1 MVKGQREVVG
11 RQLELEQLTASL
23 GQMQSGLHAC
33 VPTGPAGMGKTTL
46 WRCGLELARDAGFAV
61 LPTRPAE
68 AEARLSYAG
77 LSDILGAV
85 EPERFDGLPTVQR
98 RALEVAVLQRD
109 ADGASIDARAVATGL
124 LSVLRH
130 LAEAGPVLVAVDD
143 AQWLDASTASA
154 LAYALRRLEDCT
166 TGVLATVRVDDR
178 RPPTFLDVLPVDR
191 LVRLALRPLSVAS
204 IHSIVRSE
212 LGWVPPRPT
221 IAKIVAASEGN
232 PFHALEIARELHRLG
247 TNSVA
252 GRLPVPEE
260 SRALVRARLAR
271 LPRQTKDALLA
282 ASCLSS
288 PTTELVDEEALA
300 AAEKAGVVRI
310 DHDGRIR
317 FAHPLLASGVYE
329 LAPAARRRAM
339 HRELAQRAVDVEE
352 RARHLALGA
361 AAPDPDTAATVE
373 EAARRAHGRG
383 APDAAAELMELALTL
398 TPATAQA
405 ERGRRLVFASG
416 VLFDTGDL
424 ARAQTLLEQALD
436 GTPDPQLRALA
447 LRLLGHLH
455 ARRSGFA
462 EAVELALAAREAVSA
477 DRRLAAEIELDLAF
491 FRSNVGDFAGG
502 DGHARAAVELAETA
516 GDDGLLA
523 SALAVRTVVAFLCG
537 RGLAETDL
545 RRAMALADPLRET
558 PIALRPRFVH
568 GFLLL
573 CTGRLDDSLA
583 TLDALRA
590 VTLERGR
597 ESDVPLLFLYMVWAA
612 AWRGDLRRAI
622 SLAED
627 ALQTASLLDDRLAD
641 ALALSA
647 SALAHAHAGDAERAR
662 LDSAEAIRHFEQLGW
677 WGGAI
682 WACWARAFV
691 ELSLGRPDAAH
702 EAVRPLTDM
711 LATVGPG
718 DPALAMF
725 LPDDVEA
732 LLELG
737 RADEAES
744 LLDPFE
750 QRARELARSWAVAA
764 ASRCRGLLNA
774 GRGDLDGAL
783 HALEEA
789 ISYHELSPMPL
800 ERART
805 LLALG
810 QVRRR
815 RKERRLAR
823 IALEEALTA
832 FETLGA
838 SLWADRARA
847 ELARVATRRTP
858 TGLTATEERISRLA
872 AQGLTNRAIAERAFV
887 SVSTVE
893 ANLKRAYRKLGISS
907 RAQLAHALDELGRAP
922 IS

>member
-1 MVKGQREVVG
+1 MVG

-23 GQMQSGLHAC
+23 ERMQNGLHAC
-33 VPTGPAGMGKTTL
+33 VLTGPAGMGKTTV
-46 WRCGLELARDAGFAV
+46 WRCGLELARDTGFLVLSTRAG
-61 LPTRPAE
+61 E

-77 LSDILGAV
+77 LADLLGAV
-85 EPERFDGLPTVQR
+85 EPDRIDDLPTVQR
-98 RALEVAVLQRD
+98 RALEVAVMQREAGD
-109 ADGASIDARAVATGL
+109 APVDARAVATGL
-124 LSVLRH
+124 LSVLRL
-130 LAEAGPVLVAVDD
+130 LAEARPVLVAVDD

-154 LAYALRRLEDCT
+154 LAYAIRRLEDHP
-166 TGVLATVRVDDR
+166 TGVLVSIRVDDR
-178 RPPTFLDVLPVDR
+178 RPPTFVDVLPRDR
-191 LVRLALRPLSVAS
+191 VLRLALPPLSLAS
-204 IHSIVRSE
+204 IHPIVRRE
-212 LGWVPPRPT
+212 LDWVPPRPT
-221 IAKIVAASEGN
+221 LAKIVAASEGN
-232 PFHALEIARELHRLG
+232 PFHALEIARELLRLG
-247 TNSVA
+247 TTSVA
-252 GRLPVPEE
+252 GPLPIPEE

-271 LPRQTKDALLA
+271 LPRQTRDALLA
-282 ASCLSS
+282 AACLSS
-288 PTTELVDEEALA
+288 PTTALVDEEALA
-300 AAEKAGVVRI
+300 AAEEAGVVRI
-310 DHDGRIR
+310 DHEGRIR

-329 LAPAARRRAM
+329 LAPAARRRAT
-339 HRELAQRAVDVEE
+339 HRELAHRAVDVEE
-352 RARHLALGA
+352 RARHLALGT
-361 AAPDPDTAATVE
+361 AAPDPTVAAAVE

-398 TPATAQA
+398 TPASAQA
-405 ERGRRLVFASG
+405 ERAGRLVFASG

-424 ARAQTLLEQALD
+424 AHAQTLLQQALD
-436 GTPDPQLRALA
+436 ETADGQLRAHA
-447 LRLLGHLH
+447 LRLLGQLH
-455 ARRSGFA
+455 ARRSSFA
-462 EAVELALAAREAVSA
+462 EAVELMLAAREATGAA
-477 DRRLAAEIELDLAF
+477 DRTLAAEIELDLAF
-491 FRSNVGDFAGG
+491 FCSNVGDFPGG
-502 DGHARAAVELAETA
+502 DGHARAAVELAEAA

-523 SALAVRTVVAFLCG
+523 SALAVRTVTTFLCG
-537 RGLAETDL
+537 RGLAESDL

-558 PIALRPRFVH
+558 PVALRPRFVH
-568 GFLLL
+568 GFLML
-573 CTGRLDDSLA
+573 CAGRLDDALA
-583 TLDALRA
+583 TLEALRA

-612 AWRGDLRRAI
+612 AWRGDMHRAVD
-622 SLAED
+622 LAEE

-647 SALAHAHAGDAERAR
+647 SALARAHAGDAERVR
-662 LDSAEAIRHFEQLGW
+662 LDSTEAIRHFEQLGW

-691 ELSLGRPDAAH
+691 ELSVGRPDAAH
-702 EAVRPLTDM
+702 EAARPLTDM

-737 RADEAES
+737 RTDEAEA

-750 QRARELARSWAVAA
+750 RRARELERSWAVAA

-789 ISYHELSPMPL
+789 ISHHELSPMPL

-823 IALEEALTA
+823 LALEEALTA

-838 SLWADRARA
+838 PLWADRART
-847 ELARVATRRTP
+847 ELARVATRRAP
-858 TGLTATEERISRLA
+858 AELTATEERIARLA
-872 AQGLTNRAIAERAFV
+872 AEGLSNRMIAERAFV
-887 SVSTVE
+887 SVKTVE

-907 RAQLAHALDELGRAP
+907 RAQLARALDRRSAST